1 MGDVSEALDI
11 LLHPGGDDHEM
22 VGNDNSLD
30 ELRYTAHQDKM
41 ILHQFEGASIPA
53 KLFSKF
59 TKDTKETWSYIL
71 IESRLAIALLCSDTF
86 TIQPG
91 RYPQPCVSWTI
102 AMHTLKLPCCHHI
115 IFLIVIQIFH
125 K

>member
-1 MGDVSEALDI
+1 MSEALDV
-11 LLHPGGDDHEM
+11 LLRPGGDDHEM

-30 ELRYTAHQDKM
+30 ELRYTAQDKM
-41 ILHQFEGASIPA
+41 ILCQFEGASIPA

-59 TKDTKETWSYIL
+59 TQDTKETRSYIL
-71 IESRLAIALLCSDTF
+71 FESRLAIALSRSDTF

-91 RYPQPCVSWTI
+91 RYPQPRVSWTI

-115 IFLIVIQIFH
+115 IFLIVKQIFCT
-125 K
+125 